1 MFESAWAQNTAE
13 IKNKMKIVE
22 ADRKTKTAGA
32 DPKVIVQVE
41 KEYKS
46 KMDDLNKQLDI
57 Q

>member
-1 MFESAWAQNTAE
+1 M
-13 IKNKMKIVE
+13 KMAE

-32 DPKVIVQVE
+32 DPKVVLQVE

-46 KMDDLNKQLDI
+46 KMDDLNKQLDS